1 MYPDLIGAEKPSVQA
16 KTTLG
21 ERGYILS
28 QLVSPPFPVRG
39 MVGGPG

>member
-1 MYPDLIGAEKPSVQA
+1 MHPDLIGAEKPSVQA

-21 ERGYILS
+21 EEGCVLS

-39 MVGGPG
+39 MVGGQG